1 MKATDKTPLMQKLYL
16 TYVGGTA
23 PGANIELHDVR
34 FVVGE
39 TIENTYSAI
48 RAGWFGTQKGLHLD
62 SYVQLHHV
70 DGYRIELAQE
80 PQSTCAKKLYFVN
93 FGGYF
98 DGKLAEFH
106 DFTVVVAESVQAA
119 KQLAKVQVINKGLA
133 GAEQLHKDDLIAV
146 DDCLCL
152 DLIDSHYIHLYH
164 DGKSQ
169 PLIPDWKGYQ
179 PLP

>member
-1 MKATDKTPLMQKLYL
+1 MQKLFL
-16 TYVGGTA
+16 TYIGGTA

-39 TIENTYSAI
+39 RMEQTYPAI

-70 DGYRIELAQE
+70 DGYRIELSQE
-80 PQSTCAKKLYFVN
+80 APQDSAKKLFFVN

-106 DFTVVVAESVQAA
+106 DFTLVVADSAQAA
-119 KQLAKVQVINKGLA
+119 KALAKAQVLKRGLA
-133 GAEQLHKDDLIAV
+133 GAEQVHKDDLIAV
-146 DDCLCL
+146 DDCLCV
-152 DLIDSHYIHLYH
+152 DLIDNHHIHLHY
-164 DGKSQ
+164 DGQ
-169 PLIPDWKGYQ
+169 QQALVPDWKGYQ

>member
-1 MKATDKTPLMQKLYL
+1 MQKLFL
-16 TYVGGTA
+16 TYIGGTA
-23 PGANIELHDVR
+23 PGVNIELHDVR

-39 TIENTYSAI
+39 RIEQTYPAI

-62 SYVQLHHV
+62 SYVHLHHV
-70 DGYRIELAQE
+70 DGYRIELAEE
-80 PQSTCAKKLYFVN
+80 PQSDTTRKLYFVN

-106 DFTVVVAESVQAA
+106 DFTVVVADSAATA
-119 KQLAKVQVINKGLA
+119 KQLAKAQVMATGLA

-146 DDCLCL
+146 DDCLCV
-152 DLIDSHYIHLYH
+152 DLIDNYYIHLHH
-164 DGKSQ
+164 DGQ
-169 PLIPDWKGYQ
+169 QQTLVPDWKGYQ